1 MIVPDPRTGFP
12 LKGNLIQPKIPPVYG
27 PGVPEFQE
35 TLQIRNPRP
44 DGVGDTFDWVV
55 EFSVLSIDNSGPSPA
70 LVWSA
75 PTELYRIYIRDG
87 RVFNVD
93 PDPDDPPAPAVYISL
108 TTAV

>member
-12 LKGNLIQPKIPPVYG
+12 LVGNLIHSKIPPVYG

-35 TLQIRNPRP
+35 TIQTRPRTAP
-44 DGVGDTFDWVV
+44 TGDTFDWIV
-55 EFSVLSIDNSGPSPA
+55 EFSVLSIDNSGPTPF

-75 PTELYRIYIRDG
+75 PEELYRIYIRDG
-87 RVFNVD
+87 LAYNVD
-93 PDPDDPPAPAVYISL
+93 PDPDDAPAPAVYISL